1 MILPVLLLA
10 ASVSGLD
17 LKGGGSILISIDNNE
32 GVRITADGKPM
43 SCADFNAMWAR
54 EWKDRKPPPPSLDCK
69 TGDIKNL
76 PKQ

>member
-10 ASVSGLD
+10 ASLSKAD
-17 LKGGGSILISIDNNE
+17 KPQSIVISIGGNK
-32 GVRITADGKPM
+32 GLSITADGKPM

-54 EWKDRKPPPPSLDCK
+54 DWKDRKPPPSLDCK

>member
-10 ASVSGLD
+10 ASVSDLD
-17 LKGGGSILISIDNNE
+17 LKPHSIVISIGGNE
-32 GVRITADGKPM
+32 GLSISADGKPM

-54 EWKDRKPPPPSLDCK
+54 DWKGPKPPPSLDCK

-76 PKQ
+76 RKQ